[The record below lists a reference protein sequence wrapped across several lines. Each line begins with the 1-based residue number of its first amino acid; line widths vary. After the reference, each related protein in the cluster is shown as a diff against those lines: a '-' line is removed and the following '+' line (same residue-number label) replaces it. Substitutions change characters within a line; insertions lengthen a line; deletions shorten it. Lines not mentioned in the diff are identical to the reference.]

1 MTDAQEKRLKEL
13 DNIIAYQA
21 DGGRQLT
28 AEELDEHNRLAWT
41 MIKENE
47 ERIIDDVKKGL

>member
-13 DNIIAYQA
+13 DSIIAYQA

-28 AEELDEHNRLAWT
+28 TEELDEHNRLAWT
-41 MIKENE
+41 MLKENE
-47 ERIIDDVKKGL
+47 ERIVDDAKKGL